1 MHFLKVGKTAYK
13 CGIPETYCTQ
23 FGNSFI
29 SGGVPELLTAEP
41 SGKYLI
47 TASLPNFQ
55 MQKFGGSL
63 MHEGYIY
70 YIVKI
75 S

>member
-55 MQKFGGSL
+55 MQKFGRVSCMRDIFIL
-63 MHEGYIY
+63 
-70 YIVKI
+70 
-75 S
+75 